1 MKKTLFLLAA
11 LGVISGAHAAV
22 GDTLNLIYGDAS
34 GDNNGYNNGYL
45 AEGVAGYF
53 SYGYAYPD
61 VQTSTRFYDS
71 TKGWS
76 EIKNN
81 SAGDSRM
88 CWAHTT
94 GNMIQYWQSYYG
106 VFYKD
111 KNKAL
116 PYGSDYSR
124 TVNPSLGASYTLS
137 EDPMRLNTTKT
148 IITVGFNSKDTGGRV
163 VEGTNFYFT
172 RHQSGGGFFS
182 EYFGAVDDGVSNTE
196 GQTATVTA
204 VNDQAALTSALLS
217 AMGISK
223 QGDGSYKQTE
233 AGLIAHLNVGAG
245 EGTAFSAHTLTCYG
259 FTLDANGNVNSLVY
273 ADSDNYKLSGIA
285 SSEGIGTMYGGIPS
299 LEQAFVKVENGK
311 IMLYTDA
318 ACTSKLAY
326 GTENHYYLGG
336 ITQIN
341 TPEVLQNMLAE
352 YSDVA
357 NEAQVWNGNSNE
369 WKAQVTTTEELPTE
383 STGWDVHVDGD
394 NIAEEHRDYYHTYS
408 TDGRNVLF
416 GAHGMNGR
424 TSPQTITVSGTV
436 TPGAITVENGG
447 DYHLKAGTGAAIAG
461 TGDVAVNNGGKLSSE
476 LNFGTRAINVAS
488 GGHFTYA
495 MTADTVLRGQI
506 SGEEGSIVQFR
517 NSSSTGDVT
526 YSYATTDWRL
536 ASNTVNAIKGTL
548 VVGDASDSRATNVDF
563 FSAYDGDLFVENLVL
578 YENASL
584 NTADKTVVTG
594 TYSSLRGLQSAA
606 TFSVRAA
613 ATAPVLKDSLDLTK
627 AHTLVMETATNLNSN
642 KLLLSTSKIL
652 TLQMELSELEDNVL
666 FTNVSAVMVDGLDTT
681 VTTWDATAFFSGENM
696 QNYDLVFA
704 NGNVSLVYAPMVPEP
719 TTATLSLLALAALS
733 MRRRRK

>member
-11 LGVISGAHAAV
+11 LGVTSGAHAAV
-22 GDTLNLIYGDAS
+22 GDTLNLIYGDAG

-45 AEGVAGYF
+45 AEGVSGYF

-61 VQTSTRFYDS
+61 VKTSTRFYDS

-148 IITVGFNSKDTGGRV
+148 IITVGFNSTDTGGRV

-273 ADSDNYKLSGIA
+273 ADSDNYKLIGIA
-285 SSEGIGTMYGGIPS
+285 ASEGRGDMYSGTPT

-318 ACTSKLAY
+318 ACTTKLDY
-326 GTENHYYLGG
+326 GTQNHYYLGG

-383 STGWDVHVDGD
+383 STGWDVLVDGD

-416 GAHGMNGR
+416 GDHAAEGNRTVIINGTVSAGHIEVAAKDYR
-424 TSPQTITVSGTV
+424 FEKGTDGAIAAGADMTVRSEASLDSEVALALGDLELEQGALLSSSETITVSGAFLTSLQESASFGLRNAV
-436 TPGAITVENGG
+436 TPSVSVDADLDLREATSIT
-447 DYHLKAGTGAAIAG
+447 
-461 TGDVAVNNGGKLSSE
+461 
-476 LNFGTRAINVAS
+476 
-488 GGHFTYA
+488 
-495 MTADTVLRGQI
+495 
-506 SGEEGSIVQFR
+506 
-517 NSSSTGDVT
+517 
-526 YSYATTDWRL
+526 
-536 ASNTVNAIKGTL
+536 
-548 VVGDASDSRATNVDF
+548 
-563 FSAYDGDLFVENLVL
+563 
-578 YENASL
+578 L
-584 NTADKTVVTG
+584 NTAVNMNGNDLFLSADTPITISLLQVDG
-594 TYSSLRGLQSAA
+594 TILLFENIGTL
-606 TFSVRAA
+606 SVAGI
-613 ATAPVLKDSLDLTK
+613 TEEITQGMDLTQYFTITSTDS
-627 AHTLVMETATNLNSN
+627 AD
-642 KLLLSTSKIL
+642 LS
-652 TLQMELSELEDNVL
+652 
-666 FTNVSAVMVDGLDTT
+666 G
-681 VTTWDATAFFSGENM
+681 
-696 QNYDLVFA
+696 Y
-704 NGNVSLVYAPMVPEP
+704 SLVYADGALSMSIVPEP
-719 TTATLSLLALAALS
+719 ATATLSLLALAALT